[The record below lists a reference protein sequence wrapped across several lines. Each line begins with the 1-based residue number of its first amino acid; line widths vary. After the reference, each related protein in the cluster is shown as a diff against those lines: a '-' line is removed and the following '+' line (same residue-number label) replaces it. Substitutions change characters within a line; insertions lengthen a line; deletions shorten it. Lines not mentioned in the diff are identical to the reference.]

1 MSKKGGL
8 GGAGLNA
15 LLQSA
20 GMNSVEVQKSVE
32 EAEKTG
38 VLEIDVSLIELNPDQ
53 PRKIF
58 KDDEIEG
65 LAKSI
70 LENGLIN
77 PVTLREKDGRYQII
91 SGERR
96 FRALKF
102 LNKTKIPSLVLKN
115 IPDSKMLELTLV
127 ENIQRSDL
135 NAIEIARSYKKL
147 IEELNIK
154 QEELANR
161 IGKSRSSISNSMR
174 LLDLS
179 DSIQELVLDGKI
191 TEGHARSILSLEDND
206 DREIMALEIIENNYS
221 VRETERLVKEKKDS
235 KLTNIKTEENTSS
248 IKKEN
253 INSTIINKDPNIR
266 RLEDDLEKIFATK
279 VNVVDKNGREGKIV
293 IEYYSSDDL
302 ERIMDMLD
310 SIDINKSYREPK
322 LEY

>member
-20 GMNSVEVQKSVE
+20 GVNNIEVKKSVE

-38 VLEIDVSLIELNPDQ
+38 VLEIDISLIELNPDQ
-53 PRKIF
+53 PRKVF
-58 KDDEIEG
+58 DDDEIEG
-65 LAKSI
+65 LAQSI
-70 LENGLIN
+70 SENGLIN
-77 PVTLREKDGRYQII
+77 PVTLREKDGKYQII

-102 LNKTKIPSLVLKN
+102 LNKQTIPSLVLKN
-115 IPDSKMLELTLV
+115 IPDNKMLELTLV
-127 ENIQRSDL
+127 ENIQRADL
-135 NAIEIARSYKKL
+135 NAIEVARSYKKL

-161 IGKSRSSISNSMR
+161 VGKSRSSISNSIR

-179 DSIQELVLDGKI
+179 DGIQDLILTGKI
-191 TEGHARSILSLEDND
+191 TEGHARSILSLEEND
-206 DREIMALEIIENNYS
+206 DREFMALEIIENNYS
-221 VRETERLVKEKKDS
+221 VRETERIIKEKKET
-235 KLTNIKTEENTSS
+235 KLNSNN
-248 IKKEN
+248 KKEN
-253 INSTIINKDPNIR
+253 ISSSNNKDPNIK
-266 RLEDDLEKIFATK
+266 RLENDLEKIFATK
-279 VNVVDKNGREGKIV
+279 VNVFDKNGKEGKIV
-293 IEYYSSDDL
+293 IEYYSTDDL

-310 SIDINKSYREPK
+310 SIDTNKSYRAPK